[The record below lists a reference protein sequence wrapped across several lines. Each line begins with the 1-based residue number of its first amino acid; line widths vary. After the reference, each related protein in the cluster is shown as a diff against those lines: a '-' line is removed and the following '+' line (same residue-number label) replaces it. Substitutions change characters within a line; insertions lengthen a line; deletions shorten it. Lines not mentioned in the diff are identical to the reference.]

1 MSLQPVE
8 PHMLATVV
16 TSLEMVA
23 KPRPKAMAPA
33 PFRLA
38 RWKQPNAEKYRAL
51 FRRIGEPWLWFSRL
65 VMNDDDLAAIIH
77 DPAVEVY
84 AVEDTRGI
92 EVGLLELD
100 FRVGGEVEIG
110 FFGLIPELSGKG
122 NGGWLMDQALAL
134 GWRPG
139 VKRMWVHTC
148 TLDHPGALRF
158 YVKNGFQPFAR
169 AIETFADPR
178 IAGILAPDAA
188 PHVPMLQAVSRR

>member
-1 MSLQPVE
+1 
-8 PHMLATVV
+8 MLATVV